1 MECEFSE
8 KVDNGGRAR
17 WEGEEQDPRRKEDR
31 EEFGEEDLDLELEE
45 GTKFGVDLKIQLRA
59 PLAMRVQ

>member
-31 EEFGEEDLDLELEE
+31 EEFGEEYLNFELEE
-45 GTKFGVDLKIQLRA
+45 GTEFGVYLVI
-59 PLAMRVQ
+59 